1 MAKYGFSEEILEPI
15 NFILLMVRLGLVIK
29 MQVGLLGVVL
39 LVFDLIITC
48 GWSVEITGRVDQV
61 I

>member
-15 NFILLMVRLGLVIK
+15 NFILSMVQLGLVNK

-48 GWSVEITGRVDQV
+48 GWSVEIAGRADQV
-61 I
+61 L